1 MDVSEDIYL
10 IDGSAFI
17 YRAFH
22 AISALT
28 NRDGMPTNAVFGFAS
43 MVRRLIKERQ
53 PAYLAVAFDSRGAV
67 FRHELYG
74 DYKATRP
81 EMPEALAGQIPYIKE
96 LVKALGLVS
105 FEEQGVEADDLI
117 ASAVNRLSDSGCRI
131 IIVSGDKDLLQ
142 LVGDR
147 VTMWDPMSD
156 KVMDRAAVRGKY
168 HVEPEAL
175 LHCFA
180 LTGDSSDNVPGV
192 PGIGP
197 KTAGKLVQQYGSLE
211 QLYERLDEMKASK
224 MKQNLIEHRDAAFLS
239 RDLIRL
245 KNDCVVPG
253 EPTGY
258 RLGEAD
264 NGRLKELYTKLGF
277 TNLLKEVDDAAPI
290 ATDGFRLIRDRQS
303 LNELAAM
310 LAEASLLAVD
320 TETTSLNS
328 RRAELVGISLSCG
341 LPQCWYIPLGH
352 RDEAGELVA
361 DQLLPGEVREVLE
374 PYLTSPELPKIGHN
388 LKYDYAVLAQAFDV
402 SLAGP
407 LIDTMIAAYLTE
419 PARRSLKLDDLC
431 REIDIKMTSYEQVTG
446 GNKRDDAFAYVPVE
460 AAGVYSCE
468 DVHGAL
474 ALWERLQPRLAE
486 KDMLRLFH
494 ELEMPL
500 VPILA
505 QMEAAGIKVDPQ
517 RLDDLAAEFREKLAA
532 REEEIYRLAGHPFNI
547 SSPQQLGV
555 VLFDELGL
563 PHGRKTK
570 TGYSTD
576 AGVLEKLA
584 QQHEMPALIVDY
596 RNLAKL
602 LSTYIEK
609 LKPLIDDNT
618 GRIHT
623 SFNQTVTTTGRLSSS
638 NPNLQNIP
646 IRGEEGGRIREAF
659 VAETGTVFL
668 FADYSQIDLRVL
680 AHYSQDPALLAAFRR
695 GDDIHNRTAA
705 EIFGVSPLLITPD
718 MRRVAKSINFGI
730 VYGMSSF
737 GLANQL
743 RISRTEAQKFIDR
756 YFDLYAGVQQFMH
769 DIVAQAKRDG
779 YVSTLLNR
787 RRYLPEIKAS
797 DKARR
802 DFAERAAINTPIQG
816 TAADIIKLAMLRV
829 DELLQGRPEQCRMLL
844 QIHDELI
851 FEIDENQCGALQE
864 DILRCMEQALPLDVP
879 LVVNMQQGHS
889 LAK

>member
-1 MDVSEDIYL
+1 
-10 IDGSAFI
+10 
-17 YRAFH
+17 
-22 AISALT
+22 
-28 NRDGMPTNAVFGFAS
+28 

-53 PAYLAVAFDSRGAV
+53 PTYLAVAFDSRGPV

-81 EMPEALAGQIPYIKE
+81 EMPEALAGQIPSIKE

-117 ASAVNRLSDSGCRI
+117 ASAVNRLVGSGHRI

-156 KVMDRAAVRGKY
+156 RIMDRAAVRSKY

-180 LTGDSSDNVPGV
+180 LIGDSSDNVPGV

-197 KTAGKLVQQYGSLE
+197 KTAGKLVQSYGSLE
-211 QLYERLDEMKASK
+211 QLYEQLDDMKASK
-224 MKQNLIEHRDAAFLS
+224 MKQNLSKHRDAAFLS

-245 KNDCVVPG
+245 KNDCSVPDNPAAYLLG
-253 EPTGY
+253 EP
-258 RLGEAD
+258 D

-277 TNLLKEVDDAAPI
+277 ANLLREVDDAAPI
-290 ATDGFRLIRDRQS
+290 ATDAFRLVRDHRT
-303 LNELAAM
+303 LTELAAIM
-310 LAEASLLAVD
+310 AEATQLAID

-328 RRAELVGISLSCG
+328 RRAELVGISVSCG
-341 LPQCWYIPLGH
+341 LPRCWYIPLGH
-352 RDEAGELVA
+352 RDEAGELVGG
-361 DQLLPGEVREVLE
+361 QLVPAEVRAVLE
-374 PYLTSPELPKIGHN
+374 PYLTSADLPKIGHN
-388 LKYDYAVLAQAFDV
+388 LKYDYAVLARAFGV
-402 SLAGP
+402 EMAGP

-431 REIDIKMTSYEQVTG
+431 REIDIKMTSYAQVTG
-446 GNKRDDAFAYVPVE
+446 GDKRDDAFAFVSVE
-460 AAGVYSCE
+460 AAGAYSCE
-468 DVHGAL
+468 DVYGAL
-474 ALWERLQPRLAE
+474 ALWERVRPRLEE

-494 ELEMPL
+494 EIEMPL

-505 QMEAAGIKVDPQ
+505 HMETAGIKVDAQ
-517 RLDDLAAEFREKLAA
+517 RLDALAAEFREKLAE

-555 VLFDELGL
+555 VLFEELGL

-584 QQHEMPALIVDY
+584 QRHEMPALIVDY

-609 LKPLIDDNT
+609 LKVLIDDRT

-659 VAETGTVFL
+659 VAEAGTMFL

-705 EIFGVSPLLITPD
+705 EIFGVSPLFITPD

-730 VYGMSSF
+730 VYGMSAF

-743 RISRTEAQKFIDR
+743 RIGRTEAQQFIDR
-756 YFDLYAGVQQFMH
+756 YFQLYAGVQQFMH
-769 DIVAQAKRDG
+769 DVVETAKRDG

-787 RRYLPEIKAS
+787 RRYLPEIKAT

-802 DFAERAAINTPIQG
+802 EFAERAAINTPIQG

-829 DELLQGRPEQCRMLL
+829 DELLQGRREKHCRMLL
-844 QIHDELI
+844 QIHDELV
-851 FEIDENQCGALQE
+851 FEVDAAKCGTLLE
-864 DILRCMEQALPLDVP
+864 DIRRCMEQALQLDVP
-879 LVVNMQQGHS
+879 LVVNMQQGTS